1 LPSIS
6 PGLKGLER
14 PIVWVFPKLLLCLDC
29 GVTEFTVPKSETRV
43 LREGI
48 APSEPALIAAG
59 SVEILNRQ
67 SNADKLSALKKRVHS
82 SEQVACNPCFHN
94 VTPRAQI
101 ECFLNHLR
109 R

>member
-29 GVTEFTVPKSETRV
+29 GVTEFTVPKSETRDTAGRNRTV
-43 LREGI
+43 GGSLNT
-48 APSEPALIAAG
+48 AG
-59 SVEILNRQ
+59 SVNVLNRQ

-82 SEQVACNPCFHN
+82 SEQVACSPCFRN

-101 ECFLNHLR
+101 ECFMNHLR